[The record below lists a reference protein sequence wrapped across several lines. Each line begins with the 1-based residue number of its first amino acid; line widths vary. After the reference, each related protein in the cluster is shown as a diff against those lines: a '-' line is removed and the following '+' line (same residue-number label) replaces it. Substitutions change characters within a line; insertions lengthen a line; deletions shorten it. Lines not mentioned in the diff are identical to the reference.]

1 MVVLSR
7 YGWWIAGM
15 ASLGVFL
22 LLAGQTGALSPF
34 QGAFLR
40 VSSPVEERLGVI
52 FRPISDAISDA
63 GSLNDLRAENNQLRL
78 ENEQLRNDIVE
89 LQRQTGELEDLREAL
104 GIVGAS
110 DENEYVFGTVV
121 ARDGSPFA
129 DRVRI
134 NRGSSD
140 GIRTGDVVL
149 SPGGSLV
156 GTVDEVL
163 ATEAFIRL
171 VTDSQSAVNAQVLE
185 SQIVGILSGSPRRT
199 LTFDI
204 AQGSINVGD
213 TIVTSGV
220 GGNYPAGLPIG
231 IVASVSGTAQDISRT
246 VVVEPQVRMS
256 TLETVLVL
264 TSFQSQRLDVD

>member
-7 YGWWIAGM
+7 YGWWLAGM
-15 ASLGVFL
+15 ASLAVFL
-22 LLAGQTGALSPF
+22 LLAGQTGALRPF
-34 QGAFLR
+34 QSTFLR
-40 VSSPVEERLGVI
+40 VSSPVEERLGVL
-52 FRPISDAISDA
+52 FRPVSDALSDA
-63 GSLNDLRAENNQLRL
+63 GSLNDLRDENNRLRV
-78 ENEQLRNDIVE
+78 ENEQLRNEVVE
-89 LQRQTGELEDLREAL
+89 LQRQTGELEDLRQAL

-134 NRGSSD
+134 NRGSAD
-140 GIRTGDVVL
+140 GISTGDVVL

-163 ATEAFIRL
+163 DGEAFIRL
-171 VTDSQSAVNAQVLE
+171 ITDSQSAVNAQVLE
-185 SQIVGILSGSPRRT
+185 SQISGVVRGSPRRT
-199 LTFDI
+199 LSFDI
-204 AQGSINVGD
+204 AQGNINIGD

-220 GGNYPAGLPIG
+220 GGNYPPALPIG
-231 IVASVSGTAQDISRT
+231 LVVQVSGTAQDISRT

-264 TSFQSQRLDVD
+264 TSFQSQRLDLD